1 MEIVELI
8 ICLVTGAYL
17 LLMSVLDIKNRRI
30 PLLPGMILLVVITG
44 VCIPFATDIVYRL
57 LGVAVGAFLY
67 IVSKVSRGEVGEADA
82 FVYAVTGMTIGI
94 YHNVEVLLVSLFLAA
109 IVSAFLLVIKKVD
122 RKYKLPFIP
131 FTFAGYVVVM
141 MLNKSC

>member
-1 MEIVELI
+1 METVELI
-8 ICLVTGAYL
+8 TCITTGAYL
-17 LLMSVLDIKNRRI
+17 LVMAVLDIKSRRI
-30 PLLPGMILLVVITG
+30 PLQPGMILLVVITG
-44 VCIPFATDIVYRL
+44 LSIPFAADIVSRL

-67 IVSKVSRGEVGEADA
+67 IVSKISRGEVGEADA

-94 YHNVEVLLVSLFLAA
+94 YHNVEVLLVSLFFAA
-109 IVSAFLLVIKKVD
+109 IVSAFLLVIKRVD

-141 MLNKSC
+141 VLTELI

>member
-1 MEIVELI
+1 METVELI
-8 ICLVTGAYL
+8 TCITTGAYL
-17 LLMSVLDIKNRRI
+17 LVMAVLDIKSRRI
-30 PLLPGMILLVVITG
+30 PLLPGVILLVVITG
-44 VCIPFATDIVYRL
+44 LCIPFAADIVSRL

-67 IVSKVSRGEVGEADA
+67 IVSKVSQGEVGEADA

-94 YHNVEVLLVSLFLAA
+94 YHNVEVLLVSLFFAA
-109 IVSAFLLVIKKVD
+109 IVSAFLLVIKRVD

-141 MLNKSC
+141 VLTELI

>member
-1 MEIVELI
+1 METVELI
-8 ICLVTGAYL
+8 TCITTGAYL
-17 LLMSVLDIKNRRI
+17 LVMAVLDIKSRRI
-30 PLLPGMILLVVITG
+30 PLLPGVILLVVITG
-44 VCIPFATDIVYRL
+44 LCIPFAADILSRL

-94 YHNVEVLLVSLFLAA
+94 YHNVEVMLVSLFFAA
-109 IVSAFLLVIKKVD
+109 IVSAFLLVIKRVD

-141 MLNKSC
+141 VLTELI

>member
-1 MEIVELI
+1 METVELI
-8 ICLVTGAYL
+8 TCITTGAYL
-17 LLMSVLDIKNRRI
+17 LVMAVLDIKSRRI
-30 PLLPGMILLVVITG
+30 PLLPGVILLVVITG
-44 VCIPFATDIVYRL
+44 LCIPFAADIVSRL

-94 YHNVEVLLVSLFLAA
+94 YHNVEVLLVSLFFAA
-109 IVSAFLLVIKKVD
+109 IVSAFLLVIKRVD

-141 MLNKSC
+141 VLTELI